1 VVRQFRDSGDG
12 KIGHE
17 SRRMVNEHI
26 ARFAISHESD
36 DENGKGL
43 VTLII
48 IQNVI
53 EGPKVESLADASV

>member
-1 VVRQFRDSGDG
+1 M
-12 KIGHE
+12 E
-17 SRRMVNEHI
+17 NEHI